1 MSLEGIQSYES
12 SVFEHIQY
20 FARSDRMTIYYLSYF
35 CGGGG
40 AAIAAKQLGYKT
52 FGIDFDPEVA
62 EIYKNNVGE
71 IMVADLATVN
81 PQNIPIPTAAERRRN
96 GDILIWQ
103 LSPPCQE
110 YSKANNKKNHKSDRA
125 TILDKLHW
133 HFDYLQPDAVWLEN
147 VTDYEFS
154 RPFQD
159 FVKFLNS
166 RNFICHHQVLNAADF
181 GVPQSRERLI
191 LRAWKQEFGFLPPV
205 VKTHSKNPEP
215 TLSLFGDKP
224 LSQWVGW
231 YESVKDLLPTLPT
244 VTLTDRQRDAIAA
257 KFRSEAVLVDSDNAS
272 STKSGGHK
280 TRTLLEPSFVV
291 TAGMSRPKVFL
302 VDSDNQNSKG
312 YTTKTG
318 GEPSFTCTTGMTRPK
333 AVLVQRIG
341 SSKKLCVR
349 NKNEPVW
356 TITAGLAQDDKG
368 NSRNQLINSWI
379 EGDVRS
385 LNTQA
390 IARLQSFP
398 DYIWT
403 EKFSTN
409 IRAIGNAVPPMLA
422 HAIIK
427 SFGF

>member
-1 MSLEGIQSYES
+1 
-12 SVFEHIQY
+12 
-20 FARSDRMTIYYLSYF
+20 MTIYYLSYF

-52 FGIDFDPEVA
+52 FGVDFDPEVA
-62 EIYKNNVGE
+62 EVYKNNVGE
-71 IMVADLATVN
+71 MMVADLATVN
-81 PQNIPIPTAAERRRN
+81 PRNIPIPTAAERRRN

-110 YSKANNKKNHKSDRA
+110 YSRANNKKNHKSDRA

-166 RNFICHHQVLNAADF
+166 QNFVCHHQVLNAADF

-191 LRAWKQEFGFLPPV
+191 LRAWKQEFGFLLPV

-215 TLSLFGDKP
+215 SLSLFGDNSTK
-224 LSQWVGW
+224 QWVGW
-231 YESVKDLLPTLPT
+231 YEAIKDLLPTLPT
-244 VTLTDRQRDAIAA
+244 ATLTERQRDAIANRYCELTSPGA
-257 KFRSEAVLVDSDNAS
+257 LVA
-272 STKSGGHK
+272 TKYFERNGRVTYPSN
-280 TRTLLEPSFVV
+280 EPSPTIAAIGASTQV
-291 TAGMSRPKVFL
+291 
-302 VDSDNQNSKG
+302 
-312 YTTKTG
+312 
-318 GEPSFTCTTGMTRPK
+318 
-333 AVLVQRIG
+333 VLVQRVG
-341 SSKKLCVR
+341 SSKNLCVR

-390 IARLQSFP
+390 IARLQSFS
-398 DYIWT
+398 DNYIWS

>member
-1 MSLEGIQSYES
+1 
-12 SVFEHIQY
+12 
-20 FARSDRMTIYYLSYF
+20 MTIYYLSYF

-62 EIYKNNVGE
+62 EIYRNNVGE
-71 IMVADLATVN
+71 VLVADLASVN
-81 PQNIPIPTAAERRRN
+81 PQNIPMPTAAERRRN

-125 TILDKLHW
+125 TILDRLHW
-133 HFDYLQPDAVWLEN
+133 HFHYLNPDVVWLEN
-147 VTDYEFS
+147 VADYQFS
-154 RPFQD
+154 QPFQRFVD
-159 FVKFLNS
+159 FLVS
-166 RNFICHHQVLNAADF
+166 QNFIYHYQVLNAADF
-181 GVPQSRERLI
+181 GIPQSRERLI
-191 LRAWKQEFGFLPPV
+191 LRAWKQEFGFLPQHPV

-224 LSQWVGW
+224 LKQWVGW
-231 YESVKDLLPTLPT
+231 YEAIKDLLPTLPT
-244 VTLTDRQRDAIAA
+244 ATLTDRQRDAIA
-257 KFRSEAVLVDSDNAS
+257 KKLHDECESVLVKCSPRGYDVIRENVPSR
-272 STKSGGHK
+272 TITSG
-280 TRTLLEPSFVV
+280 RRE
-291 TAGMSRPKVFL
+291 MEIR
-302 VDSDNQNSKG
+302 
-312 YTTKTG
+312 
-318 GEPSFTCTTGMTRPK
+318 C
-333 AVLVQRIG
+333 LVQRVG
-341 SSKKLCVR
+341 SSKNLCVR

-398 DYIWT
+398 DNYIWT

>member
-1 MSLEGIQSYES
+1 
-12 SVFEHIQY
+12 
-20 FARSDRMTIYYLSYF
+20 MTIYYLSYF

-40 AAIAAKQLGYKT
+40 AAIAAKQLGYTT
-52 FGIDFDPEVA
+52 FGVDFDAEVA
-62 EIYKNNVGE
+62 EIYRNNVGDV
-71 IMVADLATVN
+71 MVADLATIN

-110 YSKANNKKNHKSDRA
+110 YSRANNKKNHTSDRA

-147 VTDYEFS
+147 VKDYETS

-166 RNFICHHQVLNAADF
+166 RNFICQHQVLNAADF

-191 LRAWKQEFGFLPPV
+191 LRAWKAEFGFLPQL
-205 VKTHSKNPEP
+205 VKTHAKNPEQ
-215 TLSLFGDKP
+215 TLSLFGDAP
-224 LSQWVGW
+224 LQQWVGW
-231 YESVKDLLPTLPT
+231 YEAIKDLLPTLPT
-244 VTLTDRQRDAIAA
+244 ASLTDRQRDAIAA
-257 KFRSEAVLVDSDNAS
+257 RFCGQSVLVDSDN
-272 STKSGGHK
+272 STSVKAGYK
-280 TRTLLEPSFVV
+280 TRLSLEPGFTV
-291 TAGMSRPKVFL
+291 TANTSKPKVFL
-302 VDSDNQNSKG
+302 IDSDNQNSSG
-312 YTTKTG
+312 YTTKAAN
-318 GEPSFTCTTGMTRPK
+318 EPSFTSSAGKTRPK
-333 AVLVQRIG
+333 AFLIQRVG
-341 SSKKLCVR
+341 SGESLSVR
-349 NKNEPVW
+349 KKNEPVW
-356 TITAGLAQDDKG
+356 TITAGLAQDHKG
-368 NSRNQLINSWI
+368 NTRNQLINSWI

-385 LNTQA
+385 LNTAA

-398 DYIWT
+398 DDYIWT

-422 HAIIK
+422 RAIIN